1 MKQEVNPQ
9 DTSRAKAFELWIK
22 SPVPMVTFT
31 KTFDVT
37 RLYKV
42 CKRRGVKFNTLL
54 CCSWAV
60 QPQIDQSSICCPR
73 MASCISTT
81 AWPST

>member
-1 MKQEVNPQ
+1 MKHEVNPQ
-9 DTSRAKAFELWIK
+9 ETCRAKAFGLWMK

-42 CKRRGVKFNTLL
+42 WL
-54 CCSWAV
+54 
-60 QPQIDQSSICCPR
+60 P
-73 MASCISTT
+73 ISMQFHHAQMDGGHAAQYLEDLQQTINRL
-81 AWPST
+81 